1 MIGFNSRETHQDA
14 IFDIQSQE
22 PTGERVLETRIY
34 RNGKILATVRRA
46 FREGEPTPAVY
57 EKLSVQHEEICKK
70 VRDGNYALIFLWI
83 SRGIIFY
90 EAQEYLKALECF
102 ESVLAIDED
111 NREVE
116 EYLDGI
122 RDRLREEPG
131 LGPSLAKDLQDQVEE
146 LIQTG
151 RQTDAERRK
160 VFLLRLRLT
169 APDPPVKERRL
180 PANPP
185 RSFFSRLRFRFA
197 GPAARLGR
205 KRTES
210 KRSPSSSL
218 RLRPRWP
225 VIHLSGNLLAI
236 AASMLL
242 LLCAGFLHADSEPRL
257 PAGYCTRQANE
268 YLKVNRVLP
277 ARTFFYQRVL
287 QEAMSQEALL
297 DFWNT
302 FHLLGDYP
310 AAVDSLVELTRAE
323 RHSSRVLFCL
333 GEAYRLSSRCDE
345 AIPCYRSALDQGA
358 PETDVKIG
366 WGLCLLQK
374 NRTEEAIG
382 LWEDLLKA
390 DSRDYRIDYCLGQAY
405 QQSGRPG
412 RASICF
418 SQALNKNPESFLVCR
433 ALADCLE
440 GLHQTQQARMLRD
453 KADSILERTG
463 QSRGSFP
470 EGTGPMSRVPDA
482 SGTSSPQAFSPVH
495 PF

>member
-1 MIGFNSRETHQDA
+1 MIGFNSRENYQDA

-22 PTGERVLETRIY
+22 STGERVLETRIY

-46 FREGEPTPAVY
+46 FREEEATPAVY
-57 EKLSVQHEEICKK
+57 EKLSLQHEETCKK

-90 EAQEYLKALECF
+90 ETREYLKALDCF
-102 ESVLAIDED
+102 ESVLAIDE
-111 NREVE
+111 NNQEVE
-116 EYLDGI
+116 GYLDGI

-146 LIQTG
+146 LFRTG
-151 RQTDAERRK
+151 RQAEAERRK
-160 VFLLRLRLT
+160 VFLARLGLRT
-169 APDPPVKERRL
+169 PDPPVEERRQ
-180 PANPP
+180 PANPSRP
-185 RSFFSRLRFRFA
+185 FFPWLRFRFS
-197 GPAARLGR
+197 GPAACRGKRR
-205 KRTES
+205 KES
-210 KRSPSSSL
+210 KRPLFSSIRPGH
-218 RLRPRWP
+218 RLSAL
-225 VIHLSGNLLAI
+225 HLSGQLLAV
-236 AASMLL
+236 AASMMLI
-242 LLCAGFLHADSEPRL
+242 LCAGFIHADSERRL

-287 QEAMSQEALL
+287 QDAMSQEALL

-302 FHLLGDYP
+302 FHRLGDYA
-310 AAVDSLVELTRAE
+310 AAVDSLVELSRAE
-323 RHSSRVLFCL
+323 NPSPRVHFCL
-333 GEAYRLSSRCDE
+333 AEAYRLSSRCDE
-345 AIPCYRSALDQGA
+345 AIPCYRNALDQGA

-374 NRTEEAIG
+374 NRTEEAIA

-390 DSRDYRIDYCLGQAY
+390 DTRDYRIDYCLGRAY

-418 SQALNKNPESFLVCR
+418 SRALNKNPESPLVCR

-440 GLHQTQQARMLRD
+440 SLHQTQQARTLRD
-453 KADSILERTG
+453 RADSLLESG
-463 QSRGSFP
+463 GPSQVSFP
-470 EGTGPMSRVPDA
+470 GGTQPLSRVPDA
-482 SGTSSPQAFSPVH
+482 SGTPSPQAFSPVH
-495 PF
+495 PY

>member
-1 MIGFNSRETHQDA
+1 MIGFNSRETYQDA

-57 EKLSVQHEEICKK
+57 EKLSLQHEETCKK
-70 VRDGNYALIFLWI
+70 VRDGSYALIFLWI

-90 EAQEYLKALECF
+90 ETREYLKALDCF

-116 EYLDGI
+116 GYLDRI
-122 RDRLREEPG
+122 RDSLREEPG
-131 LGPSLAKDLQDQVEE
+131 LGPSLTKDLQDQVEE
-146 LIQTG
+146 LIRTG
-151 RQTDAERRK
+151 RPAEAERRK
-160 VFLLRLRLT
+160 AFLARLGLRT
-169 APDPPVKERRL
+169 PDPPREEKRQPAKPSRSLL
-180 PANPP
+180 PWL
-185 RSFFSRLRFRFA
+185 RSRFS
-197 GPAARLGR
+197 GPAARRGR
-205 KRTES
+205 RRARS
-210 KRSPSSSL
+210 KGPLFSSI
-218 RLRPRWP
+218 RLRPRPP
-225 VIHLSGNLLAI
+225 VIPLSGRLLAI
-236 AASMLL
+236 AASMML
-242 LLCAGFLHADSEPRL
+242 LLCAGFIHADSERRL

-287 QEAMSQEALL
+287 QDAMSRQALL

-302 FHLLGDYP
+302 FHRLGDYP
-310 AAVDSLVELTRAE
+310 AAVESMEELSRAE
-323 RHSSRVLFCL
+323 SPSPQVHFCL
-333 GEAYRLSSRCDE
+333 AEAYRLSSRCDE
-345 AIPCYRSALDQGA
+345 AIPCYRNALDQGA

-382 LWEDLLKA
+382 LWEDLLKT
-390 DSRDYRIDYCLGQAY
+390 DGVDYRIDYCLGRAY

-412 RASICF
+412 RASICY
-418 SQALNKNPESFLVCR
+418 SRALNKNPESPLVCR

-440 GLHQTQQARMLRD
+440 GLHQTQQARTLRD
-453 KADSILERTG
+453 KADSLLEREG
-463 QSRGSFP
+463 QNQASFP
-470 EGTGPMSRVPDA
+470 GGTRPLSRVHDDSDTP
-482 SGTSSPQAFSPVH
+482 SPQAFSPVH